1 MLNMKF
7 ASIGTP
13 EASRSRRDGSGQAGF
28 SLLEALVALA
38 VVLAF
43 AVVLGPHLSH
53 ARRIMADADGR
64 VAAQVLLRSLLDAPF
79 DRSGQANV
87 SRDGETAGL
96 RWRVASEPVATTAP
110 SVAAASSAAARPN
123 WQAFR
128 VTASVVWGADQVI
141 TAETIRLRRAP
152 GR

>member
-38 VVLAF
+38 LVLAF

-79 DRSGQANV
+79 DRSGLANI

-96 RWRVASEPVATTAP
+96 RWRVASEPVVGVAP
-110 SVAAASSAAARPN
+110 RAADRPN
-123 WQAFR
+123 WQAYR
-128 VTASVVWGADQVI
+128 VMASVGWGSDQVI
-141 TAETIRLRRAP
+141 TAETIRLRRTP
-152 GR
+152 GQ